1 MLQITA
7 LFFYKHFIFD
17 LYEKVIFQTVI
28 CIVCDKIFFP
38 ISISPKRMYND

>member
-28 CIVCDKIFFP
+28 CIVCDKIFF
-38 ISISPKRMYND
+38 SYFHFAETNV